1 MKRHS
6 ILRILAALAKSLLTL
21 AVICAGAH
29 ASRLL
34 WKHYRVTP
42 WTRDGR
48 VIAETVKV
56 VPEVSGKILKLLV
69 SDNQMVKKGDTLFII
84 DPESH
89 SLALQS
95 ADANLATRRHEL
107 DLKKNI
113 ASRRQKLVIEKAI
126 STEEFQTAESALEVA
141 ECAVTAA
148 ITKRDIAK
156 LDLERTVVTSPVNG
170 YITNL
175 HLRPGD
181 YASSGQPQFSIID
194 SDSFWI
200 AGYFEETKLASVHP
214 GDRAQIDLM
223 GGSSLRGHVES
234 ISRGIADTT
243 TTTNGLAEVDPVFS
257 WVRLAQRIPVRIELD
272 AVPPEVFLS
281 SGMTCNVHLTPGL
294 KAGPDAAQ
302 KETFVS
308 KTP

>member
-6 ILRILAALAKSLLTL
+6 IIRILAALAKSLLTL
-21 AVICAGAH
+21 AVICGGVH

-56 VPEVSGKILKLLV
+56 VPEASGKISKLLV
-69 SDNQMVKKGDTLFII
+69 SDNQVVRKGDTLFVI
-84 DPESH
+84 DPESY
-89 SLALQS
+89 SLALKS

-107 DLKKNI
+107 DLKRNI
-113 ASRRQKLVIEKAI
+113 ASRRQKLVIDKAI
-126 STEEFQTAESALEVA
+126 STEELQTAENALEVA

-148 ITKRDIAK
+148 ITARDIAK
-156 LDLERTVVTSPVNG
+156 LDLERTVITSPVNG

-223 GGSSLRGHVES
+223 GGRSLHGQVES
-234 ISRGIADTT
+234 ISRGIADATT
-243 TTTNGLAEVDPVFS
+243 ATKGLADVDPVFS
-257 WVRLAQRIPVRIELD
+257 WVRLAQRIPVRIKLDEL
-272 AVPPEVFLS
+272 PPEIFLS
-281 SGMTCNVHLTPGL
+281 SGMTCNVHLSPGTRPRPSPTPEGV
-294 KAGPDAAQ
+294 
-302 KETFVS
+302 FVS